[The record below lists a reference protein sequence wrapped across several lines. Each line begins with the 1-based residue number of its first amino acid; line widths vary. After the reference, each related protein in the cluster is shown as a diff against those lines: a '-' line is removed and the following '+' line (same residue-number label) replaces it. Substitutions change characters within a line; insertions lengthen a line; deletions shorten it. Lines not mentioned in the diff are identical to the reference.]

1 MYIEE
6 FVKLPCPGQLQ
17 LPGERDLQLPD
28 PDNIRRRK
36 HSMAY
41 VTAVVGAG
49 GKTGYIREKAQKNAL
64 MGKKTA
70 VMTTTHI
77 LEEPDSELIRYIG
90 LPDQAVSQNARKLI
104 WPGDEIYR
112 QACLEY
118 DEVLVEAD
126 GAKHYPLKIP
136 AHYEP
141 VIPENVSEIVVVMS
155 GFALGRDFRE
165 ICFREELADPDI
177 RELTEK
183 DPVVT
188 RELVDRI
195 ARKYYTEPLERRFS
209 DAKVSY
215 FFHDEKKRELK
226 DVHILAVLMASGL
239 SRRFGPE
246 NKLLAEFRGKKLYRY
261 QLDALQAAAKNG
273 LRMDIAVASC
283 YDEILKESADLY
295 AAIPLKNNDY
305 AEGISASIRTG
316 AEYARKN
323 GYDAA
328 AFFAADQPGF
338 GADDTQRLLK
348 EFVFSGRKMACAF
361 CGHPANPAVFD
372 KKLFP
377 ELAALGGDSGAMKLI
392 KADPGDVH
400 YYITDESKLK
410 DIDTQQDLH

>member
-1 MYIEE
+1 MPAFPNLALNSYNDFTGEQDNLYVYIEE

-165 ICFREELADPDI
+165 VCFRGELADPDI
-177 RELTEK
+177 RELMEK

-188 RELVDRI
+188 RELVSVSQPKDI
-195 ARKYYTEPLERRFS
+195 SQMAGAGIYTYI
-209 DAKVSY
+209 V
-215 FFHDEKKRELK
+215 
-226 DVHILAVLMASGL
+226 
-239 SRRFGPE
+239 
-246 NKLLAEFRGKKLYRY
+246 
-261 QLDALQAAAKNG
+261 
-273 LRMDIAVASC
+273 
-283 YDEILKESADLY
+283 
-295 AAIPLKNNDY
+295 
-305 AEGISASIRTG
+305 
-316 AEYARKN
+316 
-323 GYDAA
+323 
-328 AFFAADQPGF
+328 
-338 GADDTQRLLK
+338 
-348 EFVFSGRKMACAF
+348 VFSMKMIS
-361 CGHPANPAVFD
+361 V
-372 KKLFP
+372 K
-377 ELAALGGDSGAMKLI
+377 EI
-392 KADPGDVH
+392 
-400 YYITDESKLK
+400 
-410 DIDTQQDLH
+410 